1 MKADIPHPREVDARG
16 QACPRP
22 VVLTKNALQEIEAG
36 ELTVIVDDPV
46 ARENVLRFAGSAGC
60 HAEVVEQEGDEF
72 RIRIV
77 KEESSDEAAFASQI
91 APEGEKTETTV
102 VFINTDRIGQG
113 DEDLG
118 KLLVKAFTFALAEA
132 EKKPQT
138 LVLMNNGVK
147 LAAEGSGVLDSLVQL
162 EKSGTSVMV
171 CGTCLDYYG
180 LKDKVKVGIVSNMY
194 DIAETFLAADKVV
207 TV

>member
-1 MKADIPHPREVDARG
+1 MKKEVDARG

-22 VVLTKNALQEIEAG
+22 VVLTKNALQDMEAG
-36 ELTVIVDDPV
+36 ELTVRVDDPV
-46 ARENVLRFAGSAGC
+46 ACENVLRFSRNAGC
-60 HAEVVEQEGDEF
+60 PTEVIEEEGGEF

-77 KEESSDEAAFASQI
+77 KEESSEEI
-91 APEGEKTETTV
+91 RPEGEKGRTTV

-118 KLLVKAFTFALAEA
+118 KVLVKAFTFALAESD
-132 EKKPQT
+132 KKPQT
-138 LVLMNNGVK
+138 LILMNNGVK
-147 LAAEGSGVLDSLVQL
+147 LTVEGSGVLENLIRL
-162 EKSGTSVMV
+162 EQSGTKVMV

-180 LKDKVKVGIVSNMY
+180 LKNKVKVGTVSNMY